1 MVVCLRQW
9 DGIVVEFFLRAR
21 PRRLAAWILLASAQ
35 PCQAQSAVT
44 VPNATA
50 ATDNVSVYS
59 DMSTSSTVMN
69 SLKKGDAVIVDFEI
83 KTTVRWC
90 SVRLAGQAEKLGF
103 VQCQGLTRQQPQ
115 LGHSSGGGLD
125 ATSANPSGKSAMT
138 SRAVKNIE
146 VAPPPIRAANGYVEI
161 QRQVVREDTIDI
173 AKLAEL
179 EAAARN
185 GSALS
190 MSRAALGHY
199 AAGNFELSRNSPDEA
214 VEQFQSSLNFAAKD
228 QNLQLANLLSLAY
241 IHLVRSQYGA
251 ALEYLD
257 RARKI
262 SPQSGSVAQLSG
274 WAYYALDRLPEAAE
288 EWKRS
293 QKIQPSR
300 EVALALEKV
309 ERDQETE
316 SGFREG
322 QTHHFTI
329 HYQGNATPQLA
340 TEILRTLEDHFRSLE
355 SQLRFAPA
363 ESIAV
368 VLYTQET
375 FRDITRAPGWAG
387 ALNDGRIRVPI
398 RGLETVTD
406 ELSRMLMH
414 ELTHSFVVQK
424 TLGRCPTWLNEGLA
438 QYMEGRRSNDS
449 AQALVY
455 TYERHSYIPLQHLEG
470 GWSRFP
476 AAAAS
481 FAYAWSLAATESI
494 IANSG
499 MYGLERFFE
508 HFANASSVE
517 PALREALQA
526 NYADVERNTID
537 FLRRTYIPPNS

>member
-1 MVVCLRQW
+1 MVFAGSLL
-9 DGIVVEFFLRAR
+9 FAAAR
-21 PRRLAAWILLASAQ
+21 
-35 PCQAQSAVT
+35 CGHAQSAVS
-44 VPNATA
+44 VPNATVTA
-50 ATDNVSVYS
+50 DNVSVYTE
-59 DMSTSSTVMN
+59 MSPSSGVVN

-125 ATSANPSGKSAMT
+125 AASATPGGKSPTT
-138 SRAVKNIE
+138 SRAVKNLE

-161 QRQVVREDTIDI
+161 QTQVVREDSIDI

-179 EAAARN
+179 EAAAKN

-214 VEQFQSSLNFAAKD
+214 VEQFQSSLNFARD

-340 TEILRTLEDHFRSLE
+340 TEILRTLEEHFRSLE

-398 RGLETVTD
+398 RGLESVTD

-481 FAYAWSLAATESI
+481 FAYAWSLAATEAI
-494 IANSG
+494 IASSG

-508 HFANASSVE
+508 HFANESSVE
-517 PALREALQA
+517 PALREALQTT
-526 NYADVERNTID
+526 YADLERNTID
-537 FLRRTYIPPNS
+537 FLRRTYIPT